1 MTGKSIEIIIPIRN
15 MADQLH
21 LCVSPLLA
29 QCSGLDVVTV
39 VDDAST
45 DRTAETARALGARV
59 LSVKSSAGPYHA
71 RELAARE
78 SSADILLFVDGRCR
92 PLPGLVDS
100 HRAMHADEGIAL
112 SCTAT
117 RTRTG
122 PTLAARVAGGQ
133 QPFSLDSYIGVRG
146 RMDYYPTANLGINAA
161 AFRAVGGFRAMRSG
175 ADADICWRIQQS
187 SLGGL
192 AADQRVLMEWEPRSS
207 LRDLAGQWYRYGQ
220 SAAYL
225 EWLYAAEQSPIL
237 GKWDSLSE
245 MLSERAKRMLA
256 ATVTENAASVLINS
270 VYLLGYWRAKRVHD
284 EFTPPRLIEP
294 ANA

>member
-21 LCVSPLLA
+21 LCVSPPLLA
-29 QCSGLDVVTV
+29 QCSGVDVVTV

-59 LSVKSSAGPYHA
+59 QSVKSSAGPPITLGNSP
-71 RELAARE
+71 RERPRRTSCCL
-78 SSADILLFVDGRCR
+78 STGDADHCR
-92 PLPGLVDS
+92 GLMDS

-122 PTLAARVAGGQ
+122 PTLAARVAGGAAAV
-133 QPFSLDSYIGVRG
+133 QPGQLYRVRG
-146 RMDYYPTANLGINAA
+146 RMDYYPTANLGINASV
-161 AFRAVGGFRAMRSG
+161 FREVGGFRAMRSG
-175 ADADICWRIQQS
+175 ADADICWRIQES

-207 LRDLAGQWYRYGQ
+207 LRDLAGQWYRYGE

-225 EWLYAAEQSPIL
+225 EWLYAAEESPIL
-237 GKWDSLSE
+237 GKWDSLSG
-245 MLSERAKRMLA
+245 MLSERVKRML
-256 ATVTENAASVLINS
+256 
-270 VYLLGYWRAKRVHD
+270 RAH
-284 EFTPPRLIEP
+284 PRRTLP
-294 ANA
+294 A